1 MIRWRLRDLMEA
13 RHTATGEK
21 ITYEKISQATGIS
34 PNTLS
39 ALATGKAKQVGIE
52 TTIERLLDYFDCDP
66 NDLMIRVKNGQ
77 AP

>member
-1 MIRWRLRDLMEA
+1 MIRWRIRDLMEA

-21 ITYEKISQATGIS
+21 MTYEKISQATGIS

-52 TTIERLLDYFDCDP
+52 TTIERLLDFFGCEP
-66 NDLMIRVKNGQ
+66 NDLIIKINNQ
-77 AP
+77 S